1 MKITF
6 ITIEPPSLKKGA
18 PVRIYNLIKQAVAQG
33 VSVDLITL
41 TQNEKDAEK
50 LKKELGINEVIA
62 VIEKRTSF
70 FNVACGIMFRR
81 LMPYFSNR
89 SFPDL
94 SLALMSHVKTN
105 KPDII
110 QFELLHAYYPII
122 QHVSELKAM
131 GIRLILDAH
140 NVEYN
145 AFVGAVHTFSKL
157 KNLAGRYV
165 SPRLRSIELEAV
177 KNVDHVFSCSE
188 DDKKYFAKTIC
199 SEKITVISNGVDC
212 SFFIPEPLAHG
223 HRIIFMGGMYYPP
236 NDDALKFYFH
246 EIHTLIKNKVPDV
259 TITLLGGEPSAW
271 LKKLSKNDSS
281 ILIPGLVPDVR
292 EYIQSS
298 RVCISPMRKGS
309 GTSLKILEYMGSGKP
324 IVSTKVG
331 ARGISCGNYKD
342 IIIANEPKAFAG
354 AVVDSL
360 RNDHLAKT
368 LGENARKT
376 AEEFYD
382 WKIIGKKL
390 FEVYNLILTE
400 KL

>member
-41 TQNEKDAEK
+41 TQNEKDVEN
-50 LKKELGINEVIA
+50 LKKELGINEVTA

-94 SLALMSHVKTN
+94 SLALMSHVKTS

-122 QHVSELKAM
+122 QHVPELKAM

-165 SPRLRSIELEAV
+165 SPRLRSIELDAV

-188 DDKKYFAKTIC
+188 EDKKYFAKNIC

-212 SFFIPEPLAHG
+212 SFFIPEPLVHE
-223 HRIIFMGGMYYPP
+223 HRIIFMGGVYYPP
-236 NDDALKFYFH
+236 NDDALGFYFH
-246 EIHTLIKNKVPDV
+246 EIHPIVMEKVPDAKM
-259 TITLLGGEPSAW
+259 TILGGAPNAW
-271 LKKLSKNDSS
+271 LKNITRNDMSVS
-281 ILIPGLVPDVR
+281 IPGLVPDVR
-292 EYIQSS
+292 EYIRKC
-298 RVCISPMRKGS
+298 RVCVSPMREGS

-324 IVSTKVG
+324 IVSTSVG
-331 ARGISCGNYKD
+331 VRGISCNED
-342 IIIANEPKAFAG
+342 AIIVANDPKAFAK
-354 AVVDSL
+354 AVVDL
-360 RNDHLAKT
+360 LQNDDSAKK
-368 LGENARKT
+368 LGENARKI
-376 AEEFYD
+376 AEELYD
-382 WKIIGKKL
+382 WKIIGRKL
-390 FEVYNLILTE
+390 FEVYNSIII
-400 KL
+400 K